1 MKKCIVLLL
10 GVLLFA
16 PVCVRAQGALFKKA
30 FDGAVKNYEKKVVFS
45 APAQVVRVA
54 ALHNLM
60 EEKLLEAMSTDYF
73 TTTPQA
79 ASPLVAER
87 NQALRE
93 ELLKNWM
100 ERNAYLSAQ
109 KSNIAARVK
118 LTRHTGVID
127 YVSIIPSSVRVILLG
142 EMHEKDFIVSEVET
156 LIKQYQKAY
165 PGRTIY
171 YASEFVD
178 DLNPLLLAGS
188 DVMKSERQIAASVRK
203 RPYYADITR
212 RLFRAGVNV
221 VGLEDP
227 SVSERLLAENYRY
240 AYENA
245 PSVWRYASPA
255 GIEERNIY
263 WARIIERIYRED
275 PKAVVFV
282 HAGMAHTNYNGVKSL
297 PFLLKKHRPFVLEY
311 NFPPGRATN
320 MLLEKY
326 APFPDNFPA
335 YLHTVQ
341 RNAPA
346 MYPKIRIMR
355 RMTDKRLA
363 VSMGCDI
370 SIVFPTR
377 FSK

>member
-1 MKKCIVLLL
+1 MKKEAVLALA
-10 GVLLFA
+10 LLFCA

-30 FDGAVKNYEKKVVFS
+30 LDGAVKNYEKKTVFS
-45 APAQVVRVA
+45 APAQAARTA
-54 ALHNLM
+54 ALQTLT
-60 EEKLLEAMSTDYF
+60 EEKLLETMGSGYF
-73 TTTPQA
+73 TKTPQS
-79 ASPLVAER
+79 ASALAAER
-87 NQALRE
+87 NEALRE
-93 ELLKNWM
+93 ELLKNWL
-100 ERNAYLSAQ
+100 ERNAYLSAR
-109 KSNIAARVK
+109 KADLSSKVK
-118 LTRHTGVID
+118 LTRHTGTID
-127 YVSIIPSSVRVILLG
+127 YVSVIPSYARVILLG

-156 LIKQYQKAY
+156 AIKQYQKAY
-165 PGRTIY
+165 PGRTVY

-188 DVMKSERQIAASVRK
+188 DVMKSERQITEAVRK
-203 RPYYADITR
+203 RPYYADVTR

-227 SVSERLLAENYRY
+227 LVSERLLAENYRY

-263 WARIIERIYRED
+263 WARIIERIYQQD
-275 PKAVVFV
+275 PNAVVFV

-297 PFLLKKHRPFVLEY
+297 PFLLKKHRPFVVEY
-311 NFPPGRATN
+311 NFPPGRSVN

-326 APFPDNFPA
+326 APFPANFPA
-335 YLHTVQ
+335 YLHAVQ

-346 MYPKIRIMR
+346 MYPKIRVMR
-355 RMTDKRLA
+355 QITDKRAAISL
-363 VSMGCDI
+363 GCDV